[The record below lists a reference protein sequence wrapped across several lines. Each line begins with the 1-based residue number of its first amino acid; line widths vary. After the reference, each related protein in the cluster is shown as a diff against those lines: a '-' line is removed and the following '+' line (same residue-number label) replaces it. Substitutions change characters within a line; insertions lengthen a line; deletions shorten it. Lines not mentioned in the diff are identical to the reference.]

1 MNLSAYIGRRYLFAK
16 KTRNAINIIAWIS
29 ILSITVSAAALV
41 IVLSAM
47 NGLTSTIKSL
57 YDSLG
62 ADLVVTVKSGKYYE
76 PQKVLDFLSAKNEVA
91 FVNPIIQDQAL
102 IRTETKQYVVTVK
115 GVSKSFQSF
124 AKLEDNMQDGELIL
138 DTGKIPAIAIGRGVA
153 MQLGI
158 GSIDPFQTLD
168 LYAPNSRLSNVL
180 NPEDAFNTLKVRASG
195 IFMVNDDLDFKY
207 VIAPIDLCKDIF
219 EQTTKVTGIEIVLK
233 SGVAPDDLKK
243 ELEQSFGSQFLI
255 KNRFQ
260 QNETLYRTMETEK
273 LWTFIILAFIAL
285 IAIIT
290 MIGSV
295 TMLMVEK
302 RNDLKIYHF
311 IGAELSQLKGV
322 FHFAG
327 FFIVLIGSLIG
338 IGIGVLVVV
347 LQQQFKFIKMQEGFV
362 VDAFPVKIEWL
373 DLVLILVFL
382 VSAGW
387 LISRL
392 PVRYFFKNQAHFN

>member
-1 MNLSAYIGRRYLFAK
+1 LNLSAYIGKRYLFAK

-62 ADLVVTVKSGKYYE
+62 ADLVVSAKSGKYYE
-76 PQKVLDFLSAKNEVA
+76 PKKVLDFLSAKKEVA
-91 FVNPIIQDQAL
+91 FINPIIQDQAL

-115 GVSKSFQSF
+115 GVSESFKSF
-124 AKLEDNMQDGELIL
+124 AKLEGKMQDGELIL
-138 DTGKIPAIAIGRGVA
+138 DTGNLPAVAIGRGVA

-158 GSIDPFQTLD
+158 GNLDPFQTLD
-168 LYAPNSRLSNVL
+168 LYAPNSRLSSVL
-180 NPEDAFNTLKVRASG
+180 NPEDAFNTLKVRPSG

-207 VIAPIDLCKDIF
+207 IIASIHLCKAIF
-219 EQTTKVTGIEIVLK
+219 EQSTKVTGIEIVLK
-233 SGVAPDDLKK
+233 SEVAPTDLKK
-243 ELEQSFGSQFLI
+243 ELEQLFGSQFLV

-311 IGAELSQLKGV
+311 IGAELNQLKGV
-322 FHFAG
+322 FYFAG

>member
-1 MNLSAYIGRRYLFAK
+1 LNLSAYIGRRYLFAK

-62 ADLVVTVKSGKYYE
+62 ADLVVTAKSGKYYE
-76 PQKVLDFLSAKNEVA
+76 PQKVLDFLAVKNEVA

-124 AKLEDNMQDGELIL
+124 AKLEDKMQDGELIL
-138 DTGKIPAIAIGRGVA
+138 DTGNLPAIAIGRGVA

-207 VIAPIDLCKDIF
+207 VIASIDLCKDIF
-219 EQTTKVTGIEIVLK
+219 EQTTNVTGIEIVLK
-233 SGVAPDDLKK
+233 SGSAPDDLKQ
-243 ELEQSFGSQFLI
+243 ELEQTFGSQFLI